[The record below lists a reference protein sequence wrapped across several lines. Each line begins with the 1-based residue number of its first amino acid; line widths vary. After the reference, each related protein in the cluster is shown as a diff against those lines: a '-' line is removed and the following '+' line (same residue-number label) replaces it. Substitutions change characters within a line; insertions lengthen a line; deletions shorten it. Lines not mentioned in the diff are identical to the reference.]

1 MSKML
6 KCALASG
13 EMALFV
19 CHSAEHHFA
28 EKTFLT
34 ESADREKGGKKKR
47 VGVGGFGSRLWA
59 HRALPIVGL

>member
-1 MSKML
+1 ML

-19 CHSAEHHFA
+19 CHFAEHHFA

-34 ESADREKGGKKKR
+34 ESADREKGGGEVR
-47 VGVGGFGSRLWA
+47 VRLGGFGSHLWA